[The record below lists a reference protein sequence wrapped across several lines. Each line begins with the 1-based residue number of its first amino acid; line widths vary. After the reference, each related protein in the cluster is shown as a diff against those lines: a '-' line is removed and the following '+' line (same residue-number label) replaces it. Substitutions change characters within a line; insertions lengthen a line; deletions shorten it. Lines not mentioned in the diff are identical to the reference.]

1 MKKIFLAA
9 SLLIAAA
16 TFTGFSSAHAAVT
29 ISVKSGGGVHIPA
42 SQVPVAV
49 RASFAANFPTA
60 TNVRWERQTEH
71 GRTQY
76 QADFL
81 MNGQRWRAVFAS
93 NGTLLSAGPR

>member
-9 SLLIAAA
+9 SLLFAAT
-16 TFTGFSSAHAAVT
+16 TFTGVTSANATV
-29 ISVKSGGGVHIPA
+29 VMLKSGGGVHIPA

-49 RASFAANFPTA
+49 RASFASNFPNA
-60 TNVRWERQTEH
+60 TNVRWERETEH

-81 MNGQRWRAVFAS
+81 QNGQRWRAVFAS